1 VFLINSRLG
10 LFTAT
15 FSPHVFMQLL
25 RYPFSQ
31 SYGVSLPSS
40 LTRVLPLAL
49 GFSPRLP
56 VSVCSTGTLGLA
68 RGFSRQYGVSCFVT
82 CSFTP
87 LHTSAMTWRICLPG
101 LPLCLD
107 ALYQPRAQ
115 LTLLR
120 HPLALTALGGT
131 GISTSCPSPTH
142 ALPRLRPRLTLSGRA
157 FLRKP

>member
-1 VFLINSRLG
+1 MFLVNSRLG

-15 FSPHVFMQLL
+15 FSPHDYMQLL
-25 RYPFSQ
+25 RYPFSR

-56 VSVCSTGTLGLA
+56 VSVCSTGTLSLA
-68 RGFSRQYGVSCFVT
+68 RGFSRQYGFSRFVT
-82 CSFTP
+82 LIFTP
-87 LHTSAMTWRICLPG
+87 HHTSAMTWRICLPG

-115 LTLLR
+115 PTLLR
-120 HPLALTALGGT
+120 HPFAQTASGGT

-142 ALPRLRPRLTLSGRA
+142 SLPRLRPRLTLSGRA

>member
-1 VFLINSRLG
+1 MFLLNSRFG

-15 FSPHVFMQLL
+15 FSPQDNLLLL

-40 LTRVLPLAL
+40 LTKVLPIAL
-49 GFSPRLP
+49 EFSSRLP
-56 VSVCSTGTLGLA
+56 VSVCGTGTFGLA

-87 LHTSAMTWRICLPG
+87 HHTLAMARRVCLPG

-120 HPLALTALGGT
+120 HPFT
-131 GISTSCPSPTH
+131 
-142 ALPRLRPRLTLSGRA
+142 
-157 FLRKP
+157 